1 MRFRNYE
8 TYYIQTVN
16 IFTGL
21 WVQILSDSDETNLQ
35 QINVPLTW
43 KIYFIVYI
51 HCFIHILL
59 SNLIVIKWNKL
70 WVNEM
75 YWLFFFFSPVKK
87 IFLKIW
93 IYIFFN
99 LLMEENF
106 LTTLLGFV
114 KLTLVNNIICRRVKH
129 IYEISNLFFRHLTC
143 LIVQ

>member
-114 KLTLVNNIICRRVKH
+114 KLTLVNNIICSRVKH